1 MAGSERGDLG
11 GAQDRHAARGAAG
24 AGHGDALF
32 EDGGGVRGRLHA
44 VGAQGVDLR
53 AEGVEP
59 QVGLLQLRAQHVR
72 GAARCLIRV
81 VGQAKA
87 EGVQGVGLGERP
99 ARVGVADGLDV
110 VGGQAE
116 GLAVGVVCQIGQ
128 KVVAQLG
135 LLVGHL
141 QREGHALQHRAHE

>member
-1 MAGSERGDLG
+1 M
-11 GAQDRHAARGAAG
+11 
-24 AGHGDALF
+24 
-32 EDGGGVRGRLHA
+32 
-44 VGAQGVDLR
+44 
-53 AEGVEP
+53 
-59 QVGLLQLRAQHVR
+59 
-72 GAARCLIRV
+72 
-81 VGQAKA
+81 
-87 EGVQGVGLGERP
+87 QGVGLGKRA